1 MTCAGVLDNGP
12 VILVL
17 HPSDELYGADRVLLE
32 TVKALSTHD
41 EVEVWLP
48 TDLEYARQGLS
59 AELDRIHIPYALV
72 DLPVLRRAYANPRDM
87 AAVSA
92 RAGRFLR
99 LLAES
104 RPAQIYVNTSALAP
118 AIPIASALGI
128 PSTLHVHETWGPTE
142 RRLLGPLCR
151 PADQIVVVGEATRSA
166 LTENLRR
173 RAVVRRHTVS
183 APPPDPAAVDGVR
196 GLMSGIDAPV
206 VLYAGRWTP
215 GKGLAEFL
223 AALRR
228 TDVHLLLLG
237 GPPPSGQTVDVAE
250 EIARNGLQDR
260 VHVVGEVDE
269 VWPYIYATDAVVVP
283 STHPESYPT
292 IALEA
297 IAAGKPVLASD
308 IGGLPEIVTPER
320 GWLITPGDTDAWIAH
335 LGALESRSHLQQ

>member
-1 MTCAGVLDNGP
+1 M
-12 VILVL
+12 ILVL

-59 AELDRIHIPYALV
+59 AELDRMHTPYARV

-92 RAGRFLR
+92 RARRFLR
-99 LLAES
+99 RLS
-104 RPAQIYVNTSALAP
+104 RRRPDQVYVNTSALAP
-118 AIPIASALGI
+118 TIPIAAALGI
-128 PSTLHVHETWGPTE
+128 PSTLHVHETWGPAE
-142 RRLLGPLCR
+142 RRILGPLCR
-151 PADQIVVVGEATRSA
+151 PADRIVVVGQATRSA

-173 RAVVRRHTVS
+173 RAVVRRHTVT
-183 APPPDPAAVDGVR
+183 APPPDHDAVETVR
-196 GLMSGIDAPV
+196 RLRAGIDAPV

-223 AALRR
+223 AALRH

-237 GPPPSGQTVDVAE
+237 GPPPSGQAVDLVA
-250 EIARNGLQDR
+250 EIARNRLQDR

-308 IGGLPEIVTPER
+308 IGGLPEIVTAKR
-320 GWLITPGDTDAWIAH
+320 GWLIAPGDTDAWAAH
-335 LGALESRSHLQQ
+335 LGALKSGSHLQQ